1 MSEHPEPYQHVRATA
16 EADVQDGVYRVVG
29 TPAGDV
35 TLLRVTDAAGHRRH
49 TGQVVQVSSSTF
61 TTAFEPAANPDSGFS
76 PSDVVD
82 RVVTNVKA
90 VYWFVRP

>member
-29 TPAGDV
+29 TPEGDV

-49 TGQVVQVSSSTF
+49 TGHVVTVPASSLS
-61 TTAFEPAANPDSGFS
+61 TAFESAENPDSGVS
-76 PSDVVD
+76 VRGLVD
-82 RVVTNVKA
+82 RVVTTLKGM
-90 VYWFVRP
+90 YWLVRP